1 MADITILRKLAK
13 DLNLW
18 NIARGRIDLLDE
30 RVSNLDYLQAILEN
44 ELELRSRNKTT
55 KLRKACKLPSKIF
68 QDKNLSAGLKWQIR
82 QLANFDWLDESQ
94 NIFLLGSCSTGKT
107 SLAVKIAES
116 AIAAGRKTFYT
127 SFDNLIIIAE
137 QKDTHAKSGAIFS
150 YMRECDLVIVD
161 DLFYVAP
168 TRAELQI
175 FYRMIIFLSETRS
188 ILLITNRKL
197 SDWPAAVD
205 DQHLC
210 QTLVDRLT
218 ANSQIIRL
226 TYDCE

>member
-1 MADITILRKLAK
+1 MADITTLRKLAK

-18 NIARGRIDLLDE
+18 NIARGRIELLDE
-30 RVSNLDYLQAILEN
+30 RVSNLDYLHAILES
-44 ELELRSRNKTT
+44 ELELRSRHKTT
-55 KLRKACKLPSKIF
+55 KLKKASKLPNKVF
-68 QDKNLSAGLKWQIR
+68 HDENLSPGLKWQVR
-82 QLANFDWLDESQ
+82 QLANLEWLDGSQ
-94 NIFLLGSCSTGKT
+94 NLFLLGNCGTGKT

-116 AIAAGRKTFYT
+116 AITAGRKTYYT
-127 SFDNLIIIAE
+127 SFDNLITIAE

-168 TRAELQI
+168 TRAELQV

-197 SDWPAAVD
+197 SDWPDAVD
-205 DQHLC
+205 DRHLC

-218 ANSQIIRL
+218 INSQIIRL